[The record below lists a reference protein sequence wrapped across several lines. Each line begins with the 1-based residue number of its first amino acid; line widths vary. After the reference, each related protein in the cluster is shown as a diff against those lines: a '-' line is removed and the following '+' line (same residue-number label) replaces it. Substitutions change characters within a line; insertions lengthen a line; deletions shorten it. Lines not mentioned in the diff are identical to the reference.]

1 MYTDFVKRIES
12 RIPAT
17 QVEEYTGDDG
27 LKHCKR
33 CAGPTQCRVTLF
45 GVEQVVRCLCPC
57 EKQRLADI
65 EAQEM
70 QLQQIERRRRDCFDV
85 ATMRDWTFAA
95 DDRKNPKVSD
105 AMGKYACRF
114 DEFLAK
120 KSGLLLFG
128 PCGTGKSFYAAA
140 IANKVIEMG
149 FTAKMTNFAT
159 IINRLQSTFEG
170 KDSYI
175 EGLNR
180 YQLLVIDDLGAE
192 RTTSYMQELV
202 YTIVDSR
209 YRSGL
214 PMIITTNLTREQ
226 IKHSGSV
233 ENERIYD
240 RIMERCLPVEVAGQS
255 RRKQKL
261 RETADD
267 MRNSLGL

>member
-1 MYTDFVKRIES
+1 MVNRIES

-17 QVEEYTGDDG
+17 LVKEYTGDDG
-27 LKHCKR
+27 LKRCKR
-33 CAGPTQCRVTLF
+33 CDGLTQCRITLF

-57 EKQRLADI
+57 EKQRMAEID
-65 EAQEM
+65 AQEM
-70 QLQQIERRRRDCFDV
+70 RLQKIERNRRDCFDSPE
-85 ATMRDWTFAA
+85 MQSWTFAA
-95 DDRKNPKVSD
+95 DDRKNPKISD
-105 AMGKYACRF
+105 AMEQYANHF
-114 DEFLAK
+114 DEFLSK

-128 PCGTGKSFYAAA
+128 PCGTGKSFFAAA

-159 IINRLQSTFEG
+159 IINRLQSTFDG
-170 KDSYI
+170 RDKAI
-175 EGLNR
+175 EGLNK

-202 YTIVDSR
+202 YNIVDSR

-226 IKHSGSV
+226 LKHPGSV

-240 RIMERCLPVEVAGQS
+240 RIMERCLPVEVAGAS

-261 RETADD
+261 RETAED

>member
-33 CAGPTQCRVTLF
+33 CDGLTQCRVTLF
-45 GVEQVVRCLCPC
+45 GVEQTVRCLCPC

-85 ATMRDWTFAA
+85 ATMRDWIFAA

-105 AMGKYACRF
+105 AMEKYACRF

-159 IINRLQSTFEG
+159 IINRLQSTFDG
-170 KDSYI
+170 KDGYI
-175 EGLNR
+175 ESLNR

-226 IKHSGSV
+226 LKHPGSV